1 MPYVRSIHPNTMG
14 KLLREHFTGE
24 IPISIKTASEQK
36 KLISQIKAELKK
48 IQAVHL
54 SDNYYYPHDEEREKC
69 TLRFSLEDDSPHYYR
84 PYCSLTLKFGADDH
98 CLIIDGQARRALVYQ
113 VEQIYSFI
121 DKLKTEFDQKKA
133 QSHKTEKINNL
144 KQQAIIARIKEIA
157 TADKFEF
164 ATTWREYQN
173 KLKVMVRLEGG
184 ILLEVDIPY
193 NSFQEV
199 LKNLRPLIRNVNE
212 LQKLGISFKIKSDSG
227 YSGHGWITPEGDSL

>member
-1 MPYVRSIHPNTMG
+1 MPYVRSLHPSTMG

-24 IPISIKTASEQK
+24 FPISIKAASEQQA
-36 KLISQIKAELKK
+36 LISNIKAELKK

-54 SDNYYYPHDEEREKC
+54 SEHYYFPQDKGREEC
-69 TLRFSLEDDSPHYYR
+69 TLRFSLEDDLYRYYR
-84 PYCSLTLKFGADDH
+84 PYCSLTLTFREDDH
-98 CLIIDGQARRALVYQ
+98 CLIIEDSPHYALVYQ

-121 DKLKTEFDQKKA
+121 DKLKAEFDKKKA
-133 QSHKTEKINNL
+133 QAHKTEKINNL

-157 TADKFEF
+157 KADKFEF

-184 ILLEVDIPY
+184 VLMEIDIPY
-193 NSFQEV
+193 NGFQEV

-227 YSGHGWITPEGDSL
+227 YSGHGWITPDDE

>member
-1 MPYVRSIHPNTMG
+1 MG

-24 IPISIKTASEQK
+24 FPIFMKTTSEQK
-36 KLISQIKAELKK
+36 ILISQIKAELKK
-48 IQAVHL
+48 IQAVRL
-54 SDNYYYPHDEEREKC
+54 SDHYYFSHDKDREE
-69 TLRFSLEDDSPHYYR
+69 TILRFTLEDDLHRYYR
-84 PYCSLTLKFGADDH
+84 PYCSLTLKFGEDDH
-98 CLIIDGQARRALVYQ
+98 CLIIEDSPRRALVYQ

-121 DKLKTEFDQKKA
+121 DKLKAEFDQKKA
-133 QSHKTEKINNL
+133 QAHKTEKINNL

-157 TADKFEF
+157 KEDKFEF

-184 ILLEVDIPY
+184 ILMEVDIPY
-193 NSFQEV
+193 NGFQEV

-227 YSGHGWITPEGDSL
+227 YSGHGWITPDNE

>member
-1 MPYVRSIHPNTMG
+1 MPYVKSIHPSTMG

-24 IPISIKTASEQK
+24 FPISIKTTSEQEQ
-36 KLISQIKAELKK
+36 LISRIKAELKK
-48 IQAVHL
+48 LQAVRL
-54 SDNYYYPHDEEREKC
+54 SDSYYVSHDKEREEC
-69 TLRFSLEDDSPHYYR
+69 SLRFALEDDLHRYYR
-84 PYCSLTLKFGADDH
+84 PYCSLTLKFSEDDH
-98 CLIIDGQARRALVYQ
+98 CLIIEDSPRRALVYQ

-121 DKLKTEFDQKKA
+121 NKLKAEFDQKKA
-133 QSHKTEKINNL
+133 QAHKTEKINNL

-157 TADKFEF
+157 KEDKFEF

-173 KLKVMVRLEGG
+173 KLKVMVRLEGS

-193 NSFQEV
+193 SGFQEA

-227 YSGHGWITPEGDSL
+227 YSGHGWITPDNE